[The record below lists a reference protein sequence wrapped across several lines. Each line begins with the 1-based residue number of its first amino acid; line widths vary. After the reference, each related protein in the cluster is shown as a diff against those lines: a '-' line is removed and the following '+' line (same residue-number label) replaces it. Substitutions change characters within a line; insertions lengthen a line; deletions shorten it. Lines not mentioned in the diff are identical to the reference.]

1 LHGFYFIH
9 VARAGQP
16 TDPPVAAAGRSSRR
30 EKDKRRK
37 RNRRHSS
44 KSTDSSESESSV
56 EKRRRKKRKSKK
68 KKSKSSSS
76 GSEDVAVLSSDDDL
90 SSGDDLSKLTPEQIA
105 TGKITWHLL
114 NKAWPYDQRPPYL
127 RKRNIIYQN
136 TLEVWLGYMKQ
147 VDSLEKKKNL
157 GEEVFAKDGKPEKIH
172 FKAKTDNGV
181 NKLHL
186 ARTLRLPV
194 AHPKHWFKIIPKKRD
209 EIVRNFPM
217 DHLGLTGHIP
227 DDVIGRL
234 HNRSVKITLDLFCKS
249 THHEAVG
256 SQKAGKYSDIHQI
269 RAGINHFC
277 LALHCIWPY
286 DYTGLVITEVLN
298 EAHWAEEAT
307 ADQRKRCELITE
319 LFNTVLADN
328 SAKAVYNM
336 YPLIYEQ
343 VRHSTVLMVF
353 FLSFWH
359 H

>member
-1 LHGFYFIH
+1 M
-9 VARAGQP
+9 
-16 TDPPVAAAGRSSRR
+16 T
-30 EKDKRRK
+30 
-37 RNRRHSS
+37 
-44 KSTDSSESESSV
+44 
-56 EKRRRKKRKSKK
+56 
-68 KKSKSSSS
+68 
-76 GSEDVAVLSSDDDL
+76 VLSSEDDL

-157 GEEVFAKDGKPEKIH
+157 GKEVFAKDGKPEKIH

-227 DDVIGRL
+227 DDVIGKL

-256 SQKAGKYSDIHQI
+256 SQKAGKYSDINQI

-298 EAHWAEEAT
+298 EAHWAEEVT
-307 ADQRKRCELITE
+307 SDQRKRGELITE
-319 LFNTVLADN
+319 LFNTVMADN

-343 VRHSTVLMVF
+343 VLLLIFLMQRKSKPRTNVDLSKQYRVNLLYSNPGFVTVGLR
-353 FLSFWH
+353 LLNPSYNSYLRSAATLHCACSNISISFARSIDSFQES
-359 H
+359 